1 MHGLI
6 LAGGEGSRLLASGVT
21 TPKALVPVGGVP
33 QLLRLARTLD
43 RLGCESITCL
53 LREGV
58 RLGALAA
65 DLARLR
71 AAVELRSCCTP
82 SSLHTLV
89 QGLAV
94 VPPGPV
100 FCSMVDTVMPLTDWI
115 RLYGEADCGLAAGA
129 DAVLAVTPFIDDER
143 SLFVGASRDGRVT
156 ALGDAPT
163 QPALVTGGVYALGRR
178 ARAAAWEAL
187 TLGHERMRALLVA
200 LVQRGYDLRAV
211 EIAKIIDLD
220 HRRDL
225 DQANAWQES
234 CEDGGAPMG

>member
-6 LAGGEGSRLLASGVT
+6 LAGGEGSRLLASGVA

-43 RLGCESITCL
+43 QLRCESVTVL

-58 RLGALAA
+58 GLGALAG
-65 DLARLR
+65 DLARLSVP
-71 AAVELRSCCTP
+71 VELRSCRTP

-89 QGLAV
+89 QGLTV
-94 VPPGPV
+94 TPPGPV
-100 FCSMVDTVMPLTDWI
+100 FCTMVETVMPMADWL
-115 RLYGEADCGLAAGA
+115 RLYRDADRGLAGGA
-129 DAVLAVTPFIDDER
+129 DAVLAVTPFVDDER
-143 SLFVGASRDGRVT
+143 PLFLAASRDGRVT
-156 ALGDAPT
+156 AIGDAPT
-163 QPALVTGGVYALGRR
+163 RPALVTGGVYALGSR
-178 ARAAAWEAL
+178 ARAAAWAAL
-187 TLGHERMRALLVA
+187 TVGHERMRALLGA
-200 LVQRGYDLRAV
+200 MVQRGYDLRAV

-234 CEDGGAPMG
+234 CEDGGAPVG